1 MKVLLLREYVREVLR
16 LFEKKDKEHE
26 EKEQDDLLTE
36 PDSAEDVDEKTELA
50 VGGVAGAI
58 TPLGT
63 GSTYPNK
70 GKKKK
75 KKKPVYGSTVSD
87 KRRKT

>member
-16 LFEKKDKEHE
+16 LFEKKGE
-26 EKEQDDLLTE
+26 EKEDEQSDLLTE
-36 PDSAEDVDEKTELA
+36 PDDSDDPDKQTELA

-63 GSTYPNK
+63 GSTYPGTK
-70 GKKKK
+70 KKKK
-75 KKKPVYGSTVSD
+75 KKKPTYGSVVSD
-87 KRRKT
+87 KRRKA